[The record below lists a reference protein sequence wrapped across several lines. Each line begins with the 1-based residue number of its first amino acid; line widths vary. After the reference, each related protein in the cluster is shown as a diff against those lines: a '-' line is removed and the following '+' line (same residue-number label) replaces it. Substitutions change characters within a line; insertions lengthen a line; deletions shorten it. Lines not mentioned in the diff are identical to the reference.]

1 MSQYQSIPKFISG
14 AMRNKFR
21 NTIVYRNL
29 FWSIWGYGKGR
40 KGSMFVYIG
49 GDSSPA
55 SAHGSPLKRTRTESV
70 STDLYALSRG
80 FIPGGIVITS
90 GMKTRFIIGYR
101 NPAYKQVGIP
111 IPQISLSVRE
121 AVSKRRNGFMSV
133 YIGGESSPASAH
145 GSPLKWT
152 RLESVSTDLYA
163 LSRGFIPGGIMA
175 LSAMETRPAYCCCWS
190 HWLSFFM
197 LEPGPYS

>member
-1 MSQYQSIPKFISG
+1 
-14 AMRNKFR
+14 MRNKFR

-163 LSRGFIPGGIMA
+163 LSRGFIPVELWQCRVWKPDLQASFLPLEGEDKGGGDS
-175 LSAMETRPAYCCCWS
+175 LN
-190 HWLSFFM
+190 
-197 LEPGPYS
+197 PYSSSRSLK